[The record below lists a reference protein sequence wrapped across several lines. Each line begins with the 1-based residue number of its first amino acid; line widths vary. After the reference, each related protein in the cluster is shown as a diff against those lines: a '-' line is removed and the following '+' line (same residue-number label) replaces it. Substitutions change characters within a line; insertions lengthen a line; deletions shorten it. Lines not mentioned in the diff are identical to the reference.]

1 MTEKEQILE
10 LIKLEIKRHDE
21 KKESFFIKYFTTKG
35 DKRFFSGA
43 KFALEELECLIEIN
57 L

>member
-10 LIKLEIKRHDE
+10 LIKSEIKRHDE
-21 KKESFFIKYFTTKG
+21 RKESFFIKYFTTKG

>member
-1 MTEKEQILE
+1 MTEKQQILE
-10 LIKLEIKRHDE
+10 LIKSEIKRYDE
-21 KKESFFIKYFTTKG
+21 RKESFFIKYFTTKG